1 MENIKNY
8 EEFDDDFDFLDDI
21 VNDEEISITE
31 EPIQKV
37 QKEVKQKKE
46 PVMLHA

>member
-1 MENIKNY
+1 MDMENIKNY

-21 VNDEEISITE
+21 VNDEEINITE

-37 QKEVKQKKE
+37 QKDI
-46 PVMLHA
+46 